1 MKTIELSQ
9 GRFALVDDKD
19 FHWLNQWEWS
29 AIRGRNTFYAIRR
42 VRPSTAGT
50 LMHRLI
56 VGGGADGA
64 LVDHQDGD
72 GLNNQRANLRLS
84 TNQQNVWNQGLRRNN
99 TTGYK
104 GVSKRGSRYRAYVVV
119 DGTQQHL
126 GTFTT
131 AEEAALAYN
140 KAAAALFGVY
150 ARLNELGGCNE
161 F

>member
-84 TNQQNVWNQGLRRNN
+84 TNQQNVW
-99 TTGYK
+99 
-104 GVSKRGSRYRAYVVV
+104 KRGSRYRAYVVV

>member
-64 LVDHQDGD
+64 LVDFR
-72 GLNNQRANLRLS
+72 LLRLLILS
-84 TNQQNVWNQGLRRNN
+84 FDLIGMISQRQNAAVHSP
-99 TTGYK
+99 
-104 GVSKRGSRYRAYVVV
+104 VS
-119 DGTQQHL
+119 HL
-126 GTFTT
+126 IG
-131 AEEAALAYN
+131 E
-140 KAAAALFGVY
+140 
-150 ARLNELGGCNE
+150 
-161 F
+161 